1 MDIVSINFV
10 ILFLFC
16 VVIYYCVNAKYR
28 NLIMLLIS
36 FGFYGLFSLKMLA
49 GLIGVGVFIYI
60 MGLLIAGKE
69 HRTRKYCIIGAW
81 CVLLGIL
88 IFFKYSDYF
97 LDLLQFIEKGNILVP
112 VGISFFILQ
121 AISYLMD
128 VYRKDIA
135 AEKNII
141 NVLLYLSFF
150 PCILSGPIQKGKE
163 FIPEIRKSKALVW
176 DNVEKGLLMCCWG
189 YFQKLVLSNR
199 LAVMVDNIFAQYT
212 EQKGI
217 ILIIGAAVYGLQLYV
232 DFSGYSD
239 IVIGIA
245 KVFGFDLLKNFDF
258 PYSSLTIKE
267 FWRRWHISLSS
278 WLKEYIYFPLGG
290 SRKGTF
296 RKYLNVMIVF
306 LVSGLWHG
314 NGLNYL
320 VWGALHGVY
329 QVIGDMTQKGKK
341 KIHDMAGIDENSLF
355 YKFYQKLIVFLLVD
369 FAWIFFKAADV
380 QTAIRYIRNMFYCN
394 FGSLFDGTL
403 LNFGLGYYDYIILIL
418 GVVIFW
424 VGSYIRKHYDIY
436 KTLQEQFF
444 ILFLLL

>member
-135 AEKNII
+135 AEK
-141 NVLLYLSFF
+141 
-150 PCILSGPIQKGKE
+150 IL
-163 FIPEIRKSKALVW
+163 
-176 DNVEKGLLMCCWG
+176 
-189 YFQKLVLSNR
+189 
-199 LAVMVDNIFAQYT
+199 
-212 EQKGI
+212 
-217 ILIIGAAVYGLQLYV
+217 
-232 DFSGYSD
+232 
-239 IVIGIA
+239 
-245 KVFGFDLLKNFDF
+245 
-258 PYSSLTIKE
+258 
-267 FWRRWHISLSS
+267 
-278 WLKEYIYFPLGG
+278 
-290 SRKGTF
+290 
-296 RKYLNVMIVF
+296 
-306 LVSGLWHG
+306 
-314 NGLNYL
+314 
-320 VWGALHGVY
+320 
-329 QVIGDMTQKGKK
+329 
-341 KIHDMAGIDENSLF
+341 
-355 YKFYQKLIVFLLVD
+355 
-369 FAWIFFKAADV
+369 
-380 QTAIRYIRNMFYCN
+380 
-394 FGSLFDGTL
+394 
-403 LNFGLGYYDYIILIL
+403 
-418 GVVIFW
+418 
-424 VGSYIRKHYDIY
+424 
-436 KTLQEQFF
+436 
-444 ILFLLL
+444 